1 MKAYRLRTERLY
13 SPIGID
19 ERTPLL
25 SWLDEGL
32 GFQKSY
38 RVECYRNSELIWSH
52 EEESSKM
59 NVRYSGPSLNS
70 RDIVS
75 WRVSLRDDKE
85 WGEWS
90 DFSSFEMGLLDKADW
105 KAKWIMGDYKP
116 QKNVSHAVDCFK
128 KEIKVKSGIKKA
140 RLYATASGVY
150 KAYING
156 CEVGDFYMAPGHTDY
171 RKRIYYQTYDVT
183 SMLKSGNNTIYL
195 DLADGWYRGSC
206 GAWGLK
212 NQYGVETKFILQLE
226 VENEKGEMETFIS
239 DSSWL
244 WSNDGSI
251 KEADNKDGEVVD
263 ANLTPSYSKKAK
275 ETEYPLCPISSN
287 SVRVV
292 KKEEFTPTKSKAPDG
307 ATLFDFGQ
315 NIAGIIELDFEAKG
329 GEELTITCGE
339 LLDKDGNLTLK
350 NIQCSNKKKTTPLQ
364 RIKYKA
370 KKGRN
375 QWSMCFSVF
384 GFQYAEVRG
393 DIELKESEIKAIAVY
408 SDLERTGWFESSNI
422 LLNKFVEATV
432 WSTKGNS
439 LDIPTDCPTRER
451 HGWTGDAQIF
461 YNTASYLFD
470 YNTFSKKYIADV
482 FDWQKKDGKLPQIAP
497 YGGVDFYM
505 SSMDGSVGWS
515 DVGVLIPY
523 RQWKKYGDDSLIKKY
538 YINMKKYALFMINRC
553 NKFTPLRHK
562 VKIRGKAKKYL
573 VNYGQSYGEWA
584 EPEEVFPN
592 HWTNVILPHPEEST
606 AYTSFIMSHMIEI
619 AEYLGKTE
627 DIALYKEYRDGC
639 REAYKELVHLPSYSL
654 DTDRQAKLVRPLYM
668 HLLDEKDEKYAKE
681 RLIKALEDYGWRL
694 GTGFLST
701 PFILYVLSDINV
713 EYAYKLLEN
722 EEMPGWL
729 YMTKNGANTI
739 WESWEGT
746 SAQSGI
752 ASLNHY
758 SKGAVVEW
766 LFDSM
771 CGIRIKGENEF
782 DIFPKPGGNFSYAKA
797 KYNSEYG
804 TVESGWEKKNGKVIY
819 HIGVPCN
826 TKAYL
831 KLPKG
836 GEEILTSG
844 DYVFEENA

>member
-1 MKAYRLRTERLY
+1 MSLF
-13 SPIGID
+13 
-19 ERTPLL
+19 
-25 SWLDEGL
+25 SWLDEGE
-32 GFQKSY
+32 GFQKGY
-38 RVECYRNSELIWSH
+38 RVECYKNTELIWNH
-52 EEESSKM
+52 VEESSRM
-59 NVRYSGPSLNS
+59 NVRYTGPSLNS
-70 RDIVS
+70 RDIVR
-75 WRVSLRDDKE
+75 WRVSLRDDKG

-90 DFSSFEMGLLDKADW
+90 DFSSFEMGLLNKDEW
-105 KAKWIMGDYKP
+105 KAKWIRGDYKSE
-116 QKNVSHAVDCFK
+116 KNVTHAVDYFK
-128 KEIKVKSGIKKA
+128 KEINVKSGIKKA
-140 RLYATASGVY
+140 RLYVTACGVY

-156 CEVGDFYMAPGHTDY
+156 SEVGDFYMAPGHTDY

-183 SMLKSGNNTIYL
+183 SFLKEGNNTITVEV
-195 DLADGWYRGSC
+195 ADGWYRGSC

-212 NQYGVETKFILQLE
+212 DQYGVETKFILQLE
-226 VENEKGEMETFIS
+226 VENEKGEMETFVS
-239 DSSWL
+239 DSSWS

-251 KEADNKDGEVVD
+251 READNKDGEVVD
-263 ANLTPSYSKKAK
+263 ANLTPSYSNKAK
-275 ETEYPLCPISSN
+275 ETDYPLCPIASN
-287 SVRVV
+287 SLKVL
-292 KKEEFTPTKSKAPDG
+292 KKEEFTPRKSKTPNGDS
-307 ATLFDFGQ
+307 LFDFGQ
-315 NIAGIIELDFEAKG
+315 NIAGIIELDFTAKG
-329 GEELTITCGE
+329 GEELVITCGE

-350 NIQCSNKKKTTPLQ
+350 NIQCSSKKKTTPLQ

-375 QWSMCFSVF
+375 KWSMSFSVF
-384 GFQYAEVRG
+384 GFQYALVMG
-393 DIELKESEIKAIAVY
+393 DIELKENEIKAVAVY
-408 SDLERTGWFESSNI
+408 SDLERTGWFESSNE
-422 LLNKFVEATV
+422 LLDKFVEATV

-470 YNTFSKKYIADV
+470 YDNFSKKYMADV

-523 RQWKKYGDDSLIKKY
+523 RQWKKYGDDTLIKKY
-538 YINMKKYALFMINRC
+538 YPNMKKYALFMINRC
-553 NKFTPLRHK
+553 HKFTPLKHR
-562 VKIRGKAKKYL
+562 VKLKGKAKKYL

-584 EPEEVFPN
+584 EPKDVYPN
-592 HWTNVILPHPEEST
+592 HWTNVVLPHPEEST
-606 AYTSFIMSHMIEI
+606 AYTSFIMSHMLQI

-627 DIALYKEYRDGC
+627 DIPLYKEYRDGC
-639 REAYKELVHLPSYSL
+639 KEAYRELVHLPSHSL
-654 DTDRQAKLVRPLYM
+654 DTNRQAKLVRPLYM

-681 RLIKALEDYGWRL
+681 RLIKSLEDYGWRL

-701 PFILYVLSDINV
+701 PFILYVLSDINT
-713 EYAYKLLEN
+713 EYSYKLLEN

-782 DIFPKPGGNFSYAKA
+782 DISPEPGGHFRFAKA
-797 KYNSEYG
+797 KYDSEYG
-804 TVESGWEKKNGKVIY
+804 RVESGWEKKEGKVIY
-819 HIGVPCN
+819 SISVPSN
-826 TKAYL
+826 TKAYV

-836 GEEILTSG
+836 KEVVLDSGVYEFEEEI
-844 DYVFEENA
+844 

>member
-1 MKAYRLRTERLY
+1 
-13 SPIGID
+13 
-19 ERTPLL
+19 
-25 SWLDEGL
+25 
-32 GFQKSY
+32 
-38 RVECYRNSELIWSH
+38 
-52 EEESSKM
+52 M
-59 NVRYSGPSLNS
+59 NVRYTGPSLNS
-70 RDIVS
+70 RDIVR
-75 WRVSLRDDKE
+75 WRVSLRDDKG

-90 DFSSFEMGLLDKADW
+90 DFSSFEMGLLKKDDW
-105 KAKWIMGDYKP
+105 KAKWIRGDYKSK
-116 QKNVSHAVDCFK
+116 KNVTHAVDYFI
-128 KEIKVKSGIKKA
+128 KEIDVKNGIKKA
-140 RLYATASGVY
+140 RLYATACGVY

-156 CEVGDFYMAPGHTDY
+156 SEVSDFYMAPGHTDY
-171 RKRIYYQTYDVT
+171 RKRVYYQTYDVA
-183 SMLKSGNNTIYL
+183 SFLKEGNNTITVEV
-195 DLADGWYRGSC
+195 ADGWYRGSC

-212 NQYGVETKFILQLE
+212 DQYGVETKFILQLE
-226 VENEKGEMETFIS
+226 VENEKGEMETFVS
-239 DSSWL
+239 DSSWS

-263 ANLTPSYSKKAK
+263 ANLIPSYSNKAR

-287 SVRVV
+287 SVKVT
-292 KKEEFTPTKSKAPDG
+292 KKEELTPTKKG

-315 NIAGIIELDFEAKG
+315 NIAGIIELDFTAKG
-329 GEELTITCGE
+329 GEELVITCGE

-375 QWSMCFSVF
+375 KWSMSFSVF
-384 GFQYAEVRG
+384 GFQYASVMG
-393 DIELKESEIKAIAVY
+393 DIELKENEIKAVAVY
-408 SDLERTGWFESSNI
+408 SDLERTGWFESSNE
-422 LLNKFVEATV
+422 LLDKFVEATV

-470 YNTFSKKYIADV
+470 YNTFSKKYMADV

-505 SSMDGSVGWS
+505 SCMDGSVGWS

-523 RQWKKYGDDSLIKKY
+523 RQWKKYGDDTLIKKY
-538 YINMKKYALFMINRC
+538 YPNMKKYALFMINRC
-553 NKFTPLRHK
+553 HKFTPLRHR
-562 VKIRGKAKKYL
+562 VKLKGKAKKYL

-584 EPEEVFPN
+584 EPKDVYPN
-592 HWTNVILPHPEEST
+592 HWTNVVLPHPEEST
-606 AYTSFIMSHMIEI
+606 AYTSFIMSHMLQI

-627 DIALYKEYRDGC
+627 DIPLYKEYRDGC
-639 REAYKELVHLPSYSL
+639 KEAYRELVHLPSHSL
-654 DTDRQAKLVRPLYM
+654 DTNRQAKLVRPLYM

-701 PFILYVLSDINV
+701 PFILYVLSDINT
-713 EYAYKLLEN
+713 EYSYKLLEN

-746 SAQSGI
+746 SVQSGI

-771 CGIRIKGENEF
+771 CGIRIRGENEF
-782 DIFPKPGGNFSYAKA
+782 DIFPEPGGHFRFAKA
-797 KYNSEYG
+797 KYDSEYG
-804 TVESGWEKKNGKVIY
+804 RVESGWEKKEGKVIY
-819 HIGVPCN
+819 SISVPSN
-826 TKAYL
+826 TKAYV

-836 GEEILTSG
+836 KEVVLDSGVYEFEEEI
-844 DYVFEENA
+844 

>member
-1 MKAYRLRTERLY
+1 MKAYKLRTESLY
-13 SPIGID
+13 SPLGID

-25 SWLDEGL
+25 SWLDEGE
-32 GFQKSY
+32 GFQKGY
-38 RVECYRNSELIWSH
+38 RVECYNNSDLIWSH
-52 EEESSKM
+52 VEDTSRM
-59 NVRYSGPSLNS
+59 NVHYDGPSLNS
-70 RDIVS
+70 RDIIR

-90 DFSSFEMGLLDKADW
+90 DFSSFEMGLLKKDDW
-105 KAKWIMGDYKP
+105 KAKWIRGDYKSK
-116 QKNVSHAVDCFK
+116 KNVTHAVDYFI
-128 KEIKVKSGIKKA
+128 KEIDVKNGIKKA
-140 RLYATASGVY
+140 RLYATACGVY
-150 KAYING
+150 KDYING
-156 CEVGDFYMAPGHTDY
+156 SEVSDFYMAPGHTDY
-171 RKRIYYQTYDVT
+171 RKRVYYQTYDVA
-183 SMLKSGNNTIYL
+183 SFLKEGNNTITVEV
-195 DLADGWYRGSC
+195 ADGWYRGSC

-212 NQYGVETKFILQLE
+212 DQYGVETKFILQLE
-226 VENEKGEMETFIS
+226 VENEKGEMETFVS
-239 DSSWL
+239 DSSWS

-263 ANLTPSYSKKAK
+263 ANLIPSYSNKAR

-287 SVRVV
+287 SVKVT
-292 KKEEFTPTKSKAPDG
+292 KKEELTPTKKG

-315 NIAGIIELDFEAKG
+315 NIAGIIELDFTAKG
-329 GEELTITCGE
+329 GEELIITCGE

-375 QWSMCFSVF
+375 KWSMSFSVF
-384 GFQYAEVRG
+384 GFQYALVMG
-393 DIELKESEIKAIAVY
+393 DIELKENEIKAVAVY
-408 SDLERTGWFESSNI
+408 SDLERTGWFESSNE
-422 LLNKFVEATV
+422 LLDKFVEATV

-470 YNTFSKKYIADV
+470 YNTFSKKYMADV

-523 RQWKKYGDDSLIKKY
+523 RQWKKYGDDTLIKKY
-538 YINMKKYALFMINRC
+538 YPNMKKYALFMINRC
-553 NKFTPLRHK
+553 HKFTPLRHR
-562 VKIRGKAKKYL
+562 VKLKGKAKKYL

-584 EPEEVFPN
+584 EPEDVYPN
-592 HWTNVILPHPEEST
+592 HWTNVVLPHPEEST
-606 AYTSFIMSHMIEI
+606 AYTSFIMSHMLQI

-627 DIALYKEYRDGC
+627 DIPLYKEYRDGC
-639 REAYKELVHLPSYSL
+639 KEAYRELVHLPSPSL
-654 DTDRQAKLVRPLYM
+654 DTNRQAKLVRPLYM

-681 RLIKALEDYGWRL
+681 RLVKALEDYGWRL

-701 PFILYVLSDINV
+701 PFILYVLSDINA

-722 EEMPGWL
+722 EEMQGWL

-771 CGIRIKGENEF
+771 CGIRIRGENEF
-782 DIFPKPGGNFSYAKA
+782 DISPEPGGHFRFAKA
-797 KYNSEYG
+797 KYDSEYG
-804 TVESGWEKKNGKVIY
+804 RVESGWEKKEGKVIY
-819 HIGVPCN
+819 SISVPSN
-826 TKAYL
+826 TKAYV

-836 GEEILTSG
+836 KEVVLDSGVYEFEEEI
-844 DYVFEENA
+844 

>member
-1 MKAYRLRTERLY
+1 
-13 SPIGID
+13 
-19 ERTPLL
+19 
-25 SWLDEGL
+25 
-32 GFQKSY
+32 
-38 RVECYRNSELIWSH
+38 
-52 EEESSKM
+52 M
-59 NVRYSGPSLNS
+59 NVRYTGPSLNS
-70 RDIVS
+70 GDIVR
-75 WRVSLRDDKE
+75 WRVSLRDDKG

-90 DFSSFEMGLLDKADW
+90 DFSSFEMGLLNKDEW
-105 KAKWIMGDYKP
+105 KAKWIRGDYKSE
-116 QKNVSHAVDCFK
+116 KNVTHAVDYFK
-128 KEIKVKSGIKKA
+128 KEINVKSGIKKA
-140 RLYATASGVY
+140 RLYVTACGVY

-156 CEVGDFYMAPGHTDY
+156 SEVGDFYMAPGHTDY

-183 SMLKSGNNTIYL
+183 SFLKEGNNTITVEV
-195 DLADGWYRGSC
+195 ADGWYRGSC

-212 NQYGVETKFILQLE
+212 DQYGVETKFILQLE
-226 VENEKGEMETFIS
+226 VENEKGEMETFVS
-239 DSSWL
+239 DSSWS

-263 ANLTPSYSKKAK
+263 ANLIPSYSNKAR

-287 SVRVV
+287 SVKVT
-292 KKEEFTPTKSKAPDG
+292 KKEELTPTKKG

-315 NIAGIIELDFEAKG
+315 NIAGIIELDFTAKG
-329 GEELTITCGE
+329 GEELVITCGE

-375 QWSMCFSVF
+375 KWSMSFSVF
-384 GFQYAEVRG
+384 GFQYALVMG
-393 DIELKESEIKAIAVY
+393 DIELKENEIKAVAVY
-408 SDLERTGWFESSNI
+408 SDLERTGWFESSNE
-422 LLNKFVEATV
+422 LLDKFVEATV

-470 YNTFSKKYIADV
+470 YNTFSKKYMADV

-523 RQWKKYGDDSLIKKY
+523 RQWKKYGDDTLIKKY
-538 YINMKKYALFMINRC
+538 YPNMKKYALFMINRC
-553 NKFTPLRHK
+553 HKFTPLRHR
-562 VKIRGKAKKYL
+562 VKLKGKAKKYL

-584 EPEEVFPN
+584 EPKDVYPN
-592 HWTNVILPHPEEST
+592 HWTNVVLPHPEEST
-606 AYTSFIMSHMIEI
+606 AYTSFIMSHMLQI

-627 DIALYKEYRDGC
+627 DIPLYKEYRDGC
-639 REAYKELVHLPSYSL
+639 KEAYRELVHLPSHSL
-654 DTDRQAKLVRPLYM
+654 DTNRQAKLVRPLYM

-701 PFILYVLSDINV
+701 PFILYVLSDINA

-782 DIFPKPGGNFSYAKA
+782 DISPEPGGHFRFAKA
-797 KYNSEYG
+797 KYDSEYG
-804 TVESGWEKKNGKVIY
+804 RVESGWEKKEGKVIY
-819 HIGVPCN
+819 HISVPSN
-826 TKAYL
+826 TKAYV

-836 GEEILTSG
+836 REEILTSG
-844 DYVFEENA
+844 DYVFEETL